1 MQNMWISIVLIVL
14 VIVVGLI
21 AGTRLSAPGPQ
32 RRAVYS
38 AFGTLAVLAIWF
50 FLFVTFFPGEWIV
63 PFFTVACIVVPIC
76 IYMGVARGGKKKKV
90 RSAGKAF
97 EIPKKVVTSETT
109 KPTKQTA
116 ATASK
121 QAPTAAPAPKASTP
135 EKAPQTPAAT
145 SAQSTAKAAK
155 TTAQA
160 KQETPKAAKAASNK
174 QAQATPAAKPAKPPV
189 KKQVSESPA
198 KEQESK
204 PTTSAASQDQAPTP
218 IPTAPTAPAV
228 PASESQPETK
238 QQPAAAQEKQ
248 QDIKEAEERIFE
260 KPLGEP
266 AAPAPETVDPNISAA
281 ADIDILVNKTVAE
294 ELDELEELVKPFN
307 SSVTESLPVDQGPDL
322 NVGAPV
328 SASDE
333 SALESSSE
341 PEKAS
346 NATAPSVTPATNVQ
360 KSASA
365 TSSPVSTPAAPEP
378 TPAPKDPFEEFSER
392 AAALRD
398 QGAYAIAAMLYEE
411 AAALAPTAND
421 MRSTQF
427 DELACYVKAGDTNKA
442 KALAS
447 KLRQSSVL
455 TRFERIKLDAV
466 ERMG

>member
-145 SAQSTAKAAK
+145 PAQSTAKAAK
-155 TTAQA
+155 TAAQA

-198 KEQESK
+198 QTQQQKPVEPAKETKQESKKAAVQRPATKPSATKETPAKEQESK
-204 PTTSAASQDQAPTP
+204 PATSTAPQDQASTP
-218 IPTAPTAPAV
+218 IPAAPTAPAV

-333 SALESSSE
+333 SALESGHEAETASS
-341 PEKAS
+341 S
-346 NATAPSVTPATNVQ
+346 SGATTTSDT
-360 KSASA
+360 SA
-365 TSSPVSTPAAPEP
+365 TSAPESAPAPEPPAAPAP
-378 TPAPKDPFEEFSER
+378 VKPKPKQSPAEAFAEFSKR
-392 AAALRD
+392 AASASLLFPGTIGRNTNYGLSNSAGRD
-398 QGAYAIAAMLYEE
+398 QSCDEGA
-411 AAALAPTAND
+411 
-421 MRSTQF
+421 R
-427 DELACYVKAGDTNKA
+427 
-442 KALAS
+442 
-447 KLRQSSVL
+447 
-455 TRFERIKLDAV
+455 
-466 ERMG
+466 

>member
-97 EIPKKVVTSETT
+97 EIPKKAVTPETT

-121 QAPTAAPAPKASTP
+121 QA
-135 EKAPQTPAAT
+135 
-145 SAQSTAKAAK
+145 
-155 TTAQA
+155 
-160 KQETPKAAKAASNK
+160 
-174 QAQATPAAKPAKPPV
+174 QATPAAKPATPPV
-189 KKQVSESPA
+189 KKQVSENPAQTQQQKPVEPAKETKQESKKAAVQHPATKPSATKETPA

-204 PTTSAASQDQAPTP
+204 PTTSAAPQDQASAP
-218 IPTAPTAPAV
+218 IPATPTAPAV

-307 SSVTESLPVDQGPDL
+307 SGVTESLPVDQGPDL

-328 SASDE
+328 STPDE
-333 SALESSSE
+333 PALESSSKSE
-341 PEKAS
+341 MAS
-346 NATAPSVTPATNVQ
+346 SSPGTATTSDAPATN
-360 KSASA
+360 APEPA
-365 TSSPVSTPAAPEP
+365 PAPEPPAAPAP
-378 TPAPKDPFEEFSER
+378 VKPKPKQSPAETFAEFSKR

-411 AAALAPTAND
+411 AAALAPSANE
-421 MRSTQF
+421 MRDTQF
-427 DELACYVKAGDTNKA
+427 DELACYVKAGDVKKA